1 MDARLG
7 SHRFVFLL
15 LVALAFAGRAQAG
28 EPCPINAPLPT
39 TWGQRVAAVA
49 CAESR
54 LWYSPFLDARGRLAS
69 TTVAEAENARL
80 QDRTTSAWRRV
91 VDYWRATGLLS
102 QMSSHPGA
110 NECGSAAIESLYGSA
125 VCRGFVI
132 DTPWSAVFVSF
143 VEMRASVPGFLSSA
157 SHIDY
162 VRQAL
167 RGDPSSPYRFTDPD
181 AETPAMGDLL
191 CFTRGL
197 TTPMGPANFRAT
209 LARDGSGMAMHCDI
223 VVESDPARGTLYTVG
238 GNVLQGVTMRTLRLN
253 RNGRI
258 WGLPRKT
265 TTPAAC
271 RPGADEACSFDRQD
285 WVALLKLQTTAPLP
299 PPMAPPSPAC
309 CTLCPLPMPAG
320 MQRCPAP
327 SASPLPVQAP
337 ARP

>member
-1 MDARLG
+1 ML
-7 SHRFVFLL
+7 
-15 LVALAFAGRAQAG
+15 ALAFAGHARAG
-28 EPCPINAPLPT
+28 EPCPLNAPLPT
-39 TWGQRVAAVA
+39 TWGQRIASVA
-49 CAESR
+49 CAEHR
-54 LWYSPFLDARGRLAS
+54 LWYSPFLDERGRLAS
-69 TTVAEAENARL
+69 TTVAEAENVRL
-80 QDRTTSAWRRV
+80 QDRTTPAWRRV

-110 NECGSAAIESLYGSA
+110 NECGTSALDSLYGSA
-125 VCRGFVI
+125 ICRAFVI
-132 DTPWSAVFVSF
+132 DTPWSAVFVTF
-143 VEMRASVPGFLSSA
+143 VEMRASVPGFQASA
-157 SHIDY
+157 SHVDY

-167 RGDPSSPYRFTDPD
+167 RGDPAGPYRFADPD

-197 TTPMGPANFRAT
+197 TVPLGSANFRAT

-223 VVESDPARGTLYTVG
+223 VVESDPAGGTLYTIG

-253 RNGRI
+253 REGRV

-265 TTPAAC
+265 ATPVAC

-285 WVALLKLQTTAPLP
+285 WVALLKLQVTAPLP

-309 CTLCPLPMPAG
+309 CTLCALPMPPG

-327 SASPLPVQAP
+327 SAAPLQVQPP
-337 ARP
+337 ATP